1 MENLTNLQ
9 KDIVLT
15 LNVEYDP
22 LKISIIDSIKFY
34 LDFLGP
40 KKLEKILLKYKN
52 SNDISDIDKYIINK
66 ILDPLYSDFMCIQQT
81 YYDNLLLCVYFILN
95 NPFLFST
102 FQLECIYNNLD
113 LMSHIP
119 IIINFVLNKMYSN
132 PKLKNFYN
140 EFTFKRWSKSLDFK
154 KMSFE
159 KYIEIVK
166 TDEEEKGN
174 NIDKLKNFYN
184 MYSKV
189 WNVFEKATQDLKV
202 IIQDFCIKY
211 KGMNHIPGCT
221 NISKQFYAYCA
232 STHIGL
238 PIGDKITFNNLA
250 MWGISEFKRVK
261 KLMKETIDRLEPEL
275 KSKSIEESIKI
286 INNMKKYK
294 YKSKEEYVKDHVD
307 NMKKYRDYFVKER
320 GLPLLHEPLLVD
332 FDEEKMAGGYWW
344 LDTFYLNTNR
354 WMDTNKFDTAALVLH
369 ETIPGHH
376 LQLSYEI
383 HGNKLDSLILWFP
396 QYVNGYA
403 EGWGLFSEKLGH
415 DLDDFKYLGILNF
428 LMMRTLRIIADTSI
442 HYYCIE
448 PEELL
453 QFFKK
458 YLPMPEESIRSE
470 IYRYVSLPGQALCY
484 KIGDEILK
492 RLFVKKFGRSENLI
506 EDENIKFYDELIR
519 NGTMPL
525 ELLCKKYDVEYKF

>member
-1 MENLTNLQ
+1 MENLTNLL
-9 KDIVLT
+9 KDIVIT
-15 LNVEYDP
+15 LNVEYEP
-22 LKISIIDSIKFY
+22 LKISVIDSIKFY
-34 LDFLGP
+34 LDFLGLN
-40 KKLEKILLKYKN
+40 KLQQILLKHKN
-52 SNDISDIDKYIINK
+52 TNISEIDKYIINK
-66 ILDPLYSDFMCIQQT
+66 ILDTRYSDYMCIQQT
-81 YYDNLLLCVYFILN
+81 YYDNLLLSVYFILN

-102 FQLECIYNNLD
+102 FQLEILYNNLD
-113 LMSHIP
+113 LISHIP
-119 IIINFVLNKMYSN
+119 KIINHVLNIVYNKPN
-132 PKLKNFYN
+132 LKNFYN
-140 EFTFKRWSKSLDFK
+140 EFTFKLWSKSLDFK

-166 TDEEEKGN
+166 TKEEEN
-174 NIDKLKNFYN
+174 NNLDKLNLFYN
-184 MYSKV
+184 MYSDV
-189 WNVFEKATQDLKV
+189 WNVFEKASKDLKLV
-202 IIQDFCIKY
+202 IDDFCIKY
-211 KGMNHIPGCT
+211 KNLNHIPGCT
-221 NISKQFYAYCA
+221 NMSKDFYAYCA
-232 STHIGL
+232 STHVGL
-238 PIGDKITFNNLA
+238 PIGNQISFNNLTI
-250 MWGISEFKRVK
+250 WGISEFKRVK

-275 KSKSIEESIKI
+275 KSKSIEDSIKL
-286 INNMKKYK
+286 INQMKKYK
-294 YKSKEEYVKDHVD
+294 YESKEEYVKDHVD

-332 FDEEKMAGGYWW
+332 FDEEKMAGGYWL

-354 WMDTNKFDTAALVLH
+354 WMDTNTFDTAALVLH

-383 HGNKLDSLILWFP
+383 HANKLDSLLLWFP

-415 DLDDFKYLGILNF
+415 DLDDFKYLGILSY

-448 PEELL
+448 PEDILK
-453 QFFKK
+453 FFKK

-470 IYRYVSLPGQALCY
+470 IYRYVSLPGQALSY

-492 RLFVKKFGRSENLI
+492 RLFIKKFGRTNNLI

-519 NGTMPL
+519 AGVVPL
-525 ELLCKKYDVEYKF
+525 ELLCKKYDVDYTF